1 MPAYLKTIALLLLI
15 LTGFPSCRS
24 TWNQADEKTF
34 YNACLDDAKTWAAS
48 PEQAETYCN
57 CVIPKIKQKYP
68 DENEAMKQINL
79 LASDKDLQ
87 ACRDSLG
94 K

>member
-1 MPAYLKTIALLLLI
+1 MKKCAILFLLLI
-15 LTGFPSCRS
+15 IISSCRN
-24 TWNQADEKTF
+24 TWNEADEQTF
-34 YNACLDDAKTWAAS
+34 YSACVDDAKTWTAS
-48 PEQAETYCN
+48 PEQAATYCN